1 MQIGEVIHGFRI
13 EAITEVEEVK
23 AVAYKMVHEKTNAQ
37 LLWLKRDDDNKTFSI
52 AFKTT
57 PTDDTG
63 VFHIL
68 EHSVL
73 NGSKRYPVKEPFVD
87 LMKGSLNTFLNAMT
101 FPDKTV
107 YPVSSRNSQ
116 DFKNLMRVYLDAVF
130 APLAVEK
137 DNVFRQE
144 GWHYELNDV
153 NDTPCYKGVVYNEMK
168 GSYSNPER
176 VASENLLHYLFPDN
190 CYSFASGGDPE
201 AIPTLTYEKYCQT
214 YHKYYHASNSRI
226 FLDGDLDIEETLQI
240 IDDEY
245 LSKMDKLDEKV
256 VIEKQQPVNPGLI
269 RTEFEATS
277 VEDKALINYGYVI
290 GDYSEVE
297 KITALQII
305 SSVLADNNQSV
316 LTKAVLESGLA
327 QDVSISIDDSIM
339 QPYLEIAVTNT
350 NEESYQQITDI
361 IYDTIEKVCEEGLDK
376 EEIKALL
383 NKMEFSAKER
393 DFGGAPKGLVFDIMV
408 LGPWLHDGD
417 PLSALEVS
425 EVYKSLREKVETSY
439 YEDLLRE
446 TVLNSKHKATV
457 LSVPSLTLEAE
468 KLAAMNQKMKDF
480 KASLTAEQ
488 VQQLVDWNQ
497 QFSQWQQLADTPEQ
511 KAALPKLEISDIDSK
526 PTDIEYEVKQI
537 DDITT
542 LVYPDDTDGINYN
555 NLYFNIDDLTV
566 EQLKDL
572 AVLASLIGDLNSKAH
587 SVPELSRARK
597 NYLGSLEFSP
607 IVCKDASSDDYCL
620 KLAVSYSCLK
630 ENNKQ
635 ALEIVK
641 EMLYDLLFDDVSE
654 ITNSINQEIYE
665 TQMRAVYSG
674 HQFALSRVQ
683 AMSSEASAC
692 NEYLD
697 GYEFYQHLKKAADG
711 GIEDLI
717 ARLQKLYGSLFTT
730 NRLTLSVMGPDC
742 ETVAGNIIQ
751 EIVEGEGEIS
761 KQQRCTIP
769 AKKEGIKVAS
779 QVSYAVSGFKPDIN
793 IRANSGKIAVAG
805 RILSLDYLWN
815 VVRAMGGAYGT
826 GFSARN
832 GCYLYYSYRD
842 PNPANALKAYQGS
855 AEYLQSFVDS
865 DSDITPYIIGAIG
878 DADPLL
884 TNRTRMAAGDGR
896 YFSNST
902 YENRCLKWQQILN
915 MDNKQVAE
923 LVDSFKA
930 DSQKTNICIVGP
942 ADALESIEEIEDIIE
957 L

>member
-1 MQIGEVIHGFRI
+1 MLIGEVIQGFRI
-13 EAITEVEEVK
+13 EAVTEVQEVK
-23 AVAYKMVHEKTNAQ
+23 AVAYRMVHEKTDAQ

-57 PTDDTG
+57 PVDDTG

-73 NGSKRYPVKEPFVD
+73 NGSQRYPLKEPFVD
-87 LMKGSLNTFLNAMT
+87 LMKGSLNTFLNAIT
-101 FPDKTV
+101 FSDKTV
-107 YPVSSRNSQ
+107 YPISSRNNQ

-130 APLAVEK
+130 APLVVEK

-144 GWHYELNDV
+144 GWHYELSDV
-153 NDTPCYKGVVYNEMK
+153 NDTPSYKGVVYNEMK

-176 VASENLLHYLFPDN
+176 VASENLLHSLFPDN
-190 CYSFASGGDPE
+190 CYSFSSGGDPE
-201 AIPTLTYEKYCQT
+201 VIPTLTYEKFCET

-226 FLDGDLDIEETLQI
+226 FLDGDVDIEETLQI

-256 VIEKQQPVNPGLI
+256 VIETQQPVDAGLI
-269 RTEFEATS
+269 RSEFEATS

-297 KITALQII
+297 KITALQLIA
-305 SSVLADNNQSV
+305 SVLADNNQSI
-316 LTKAVLESGLA
+316 LTKAVLDSGLA

-350 NEESYQQITDI
+350 NEQSYQQITDI
-361 IYDTIEKVCEEGLDK
+361 IYSTIEKVCEEGLDK

-393 DFGGAPKGLVFDIMV
+393 DFGGAPKGLVFDISV

-417 PLSALEVS
+417 PLSALRVS
-425 EVYKSLREKVETSY
+425 EVYQSLREKVETSY

-446 TVLNSKHKATV
+446 TVLNSKHKATI

-468 KLAAMNQKMKDF
+468 KLAAMDQKMKAF

-497 QFSQWQQLADTPEQ
+497 QFSEWQQLVDTPEQ

-526 PTDIEYEVKQI
+526 PTKIEYEVKQI
-537 DDITT
+537 DGITT
-542 LVYPDDTDGINYN
+542 LVYPDDTDGISYN
-555 NLYFNIDDLTV
+555 NLYFNIDDFTV

-572 AVLASLIGDLNSKAH
+572 AVLVSLAGDLNTKRH

-597 NYLGSLEFSP
+597 NYLGSLEFTP
-607 IVCKDASSDDYCL
+607 LVCKDALSEDYCL
-620 KLAVSYSCLK
+620 KLAVNYSCLK
-630 ENNKQ
+630 ENNEK

-641 EMLYDLLFDDVSE
+641 EMLYELVFDDVDE

-665 TQMRAVYSG
+665 TQMRTIYSG

-697 GYEFYQHLKKAADG
+697 GYEFYQHLKGIADG

-717 ARLQKLYGSLFTT
+717 TRLQKLYGNLFTT

-742 ETVAGNIIQ
+742 EVNTGNIIQ
-751 EIVEGEGEIS
+751 AIVKGEGEITR
-761 KQQRCTIP
+761 QQRCCIP
-769 AKKEGIKVAS
+769 AGKEGIKVAS
-779 QVSYAVSGFKPDIN
+779 QVSYAVSGFKPDID
-793 IRANSGKIAVAG
+793 IKANSGRIAVAG

-815 VVRAMGGAYGT
+815 VIRAMGGAYGT

-832 GCYLYYSYRD
+832 GNYLFYSYRD

-855 AEYLQSFVDS
+855 ADYLQSFVDG
-865 DSDITPYIIGAIG
+865 DGDITPYIIGAIG

-884 TNRTRMAAGDGR
+884 TNRSRMIAGDGQF
-896 YFSNST
+896 FSNST

-915 MDNKQVAE
+915 MDNKQVGG
-923 LVDSFKA
+923 LVDSFKT
-930 DSQKTNICIVGP
+930 SQEETNICVVGP
-942 ADALESIEEIEDIIE
+942 IDALESIEEIENIIE